1 MISRST
7 GTGKRGT
14 KQTGKK
20 ETEKRVGKN
29 RDINREEMKKAPGKN
44 RDINREEKG
53 PGNKERKNAPGEKAM
68 KKGRKK
74 GL

>member
-29 RDINREEMKKAPGKN
+29 RDINREERNGKKH
-44 RDINREEKG
+44 REKTG
-53 PGNKERKNAPGEKAM
+53 I
-68 KKGRKK
+68 
-74 GL
+74 